1 MSVHPSKPPRGSVS
15 IPTRLRRAA
24 WAFTTRRVRG
34 SLNSLVE
41 ENLVPRAGDLVLA
54 RVDALG
60 HHTALQMPDG
70 RRRHLFVGDE
80 IVVAY
85 GNRYAPNQIE
95 AVVPK
100 SLGPCQLVAGGGV
113 AGKALSWHPNLSK
126 GPTQISPVGLI
137 AGANGEPVNLR
148 HHSLPDIDRLPVP
161 LPPTIAVVGTA
172 MDSGKTQTAAYL
184 VKGLTQAGLRVGFSK
199 VTGTGAGGDTGLL
212 KDAGA
217 TPVLDFTDAG
227 LVSTYLASPAEIERI
242 FVTLMGHLTEAKV
255 DAIVLELAD
264 GILQGETAVLL
275 GTTVFR
281 EAVAGIV
288 FTACDAMGAVA
299 GHHWLESRKLP
310 LIALSG
316 VLTAAPLQRTEA
328 TQATGLPTYTRQDLA
343 RASTAIGLINMAER
357 RRNDAGRNGGQV
369 MEWRTRG
376 GKSLRREILVVK
388 PGNGRAVKVEVNP

>member
-1 MSVHPSKPPRGSVS
+1 MSVHPSKPARGAV
-15 IPTRLRRAA
+15 IPPRLRRAT
-24 WAFTTRRVRG
+24 WAYTTRRVRG
-34 SLNSLVE
+34 PLSGLVE

-60 HHTALQMPDG
+60 HHSVLQLPDG
-70 RRRHLFVGDE
+70 RRRSLFVGDE

-100 SLGPCQLVAGGGV
+100 SLGPCQLIAGGGV
-113 AGKALSWHPNLSK
+113 AGKALSWHANLSK
-126 GPTQISPVGLI
+126 GPTQITPVGLI
-137 AGANGEPVNLR
+137 AGPNGEPVSLR
-148 HHSLPDIDRLPVP
+148 DYALPDIDRLPVP
-161 LPPTIAVVGTA
+161 VPPTIAVVGTA

-184 VKGLTQAGLRVGFSK
+184 VKGLTQAGLRVGYSK
-199 VTGTGAGGDTGLL
+199 VTGTGAGGDTWLL

-217 TPVLDFTDAG
+217 TPVLDFTDVG
-227 LVSTYLASPAEIERI
+227 LVSTYLASPAEIERT
-242 FVTLMGHLTEAKV
+242 FVTLMAHLAKAKV

-264 GILQGETAVLL
+264 GILQGETSVLL
-275 GTTVFR
+275 GTSVFK

-299 GHHWLESRKLP
+299 GHAWLESKQLP

-328 TQATGLPTYTRQDLA
+328 TQATGLPTFTRQDLA
-343 RASTAIGLINMAER
+343 RATMAIGLLNTAER
-357 RRNDAGRNGGQV
+357 RRTDAGRNGGQV

-376 GKSLRREILVVK
+376 RKPLRRESLVLK
-388 PGNGRAVKVEVNP
+388 PENGRAVKLEVTS